1 MHAFFSLKYP
11 SNECPL
17 LNEGFEICSQVF
29 LLDTLESNVNAELT
43 NISDW
48 LIANKLSL
56 NTKRSN
62 YLIFSQKNKRINQEI
77 TKLSNVVL

>member
-1 MHAFFSLKYP
+1 MYLDYVNMLTSLFM
-11 SNECPL
+11 SHDN
-17 LNEGFEICSQVF
+17 I
-29 LLDTLESNVNAELT
+29 DTLESNVNAELT
-43 NISDW
+43 TISDW
-48 LIANKLSL
+48 LIANELSL